1 MARPLPQGIE
11 YLIEQF
17 DTFAARR
24 GGSRRIPVV
33 LLKRDPAESWRT
45 HASTGRTVILEYR
58 DRLRDTE
65 QTPAVDLVPH
75 ALVEDDDASP
85 RDALPGEED
94 RDPPGQHVQ
103 LLDAVVEQLESA
115 MPPGAGELRLPRF
128 HTCRAALD
136 VRVGAGP
143 TAARRRRLRDALY
156 AQLLLRRPLLNAL
169 AGLAG
174 ATGGN
179 FVSAAW
185 SSLVQLLVVGL
196 PRRVY
201 GLWLSRRGT
210 LRWLGSRR
218 PKGANFLRVALT
230 VTPAGTSRSNH
241 ALIQRMLLMALL
253 NDLSRAAR
261 PSWLWVHRARRRW
274 PFVLLLPDVG
284 GEGTPVRQLLDT
296 YADIARTERPAPLMV
311 LGAVSDEPP
320 SYAQVLSADP
330 RSVTVLGDRVE
341 GLYARGTSA
350 VYVVPLSAH
359 DDDGPADLWWETNP
373 VVPVRANGRGDYV
386 RVVAVPVV
394 VLALV
399 AGGLYSFAHRAAPS
413 CHEVSTGETV
423 GITDGH
429 QCRFGVPGRD
439 TELLALQEIAA
450 RQNDAAV
457 HSGRPYRTVVF
468 FAPLTTKVGDSTPV
482 SMQSLRG
489 ALAAQSEIN
498 SRVGD
503 VVQVR
508 LLIANAG
515 QYFAYGSRN
524 DRGPDVARQIID
536 RQDRDGIAAVVG
548 ITQSRPASLAAV
560 EELSDANIPVIGNSV
575 TGSRMVDERH
585 PPTYFQ
591 VSPSNDRI
599 GQVMAAFAT
608 HAEQLAELTTPK
620 DGGRTA
626 VVVYDPYDEFF
637 SSDLRTKFAEYYK
650 GGKVVTV
657 SYYEHR
663 NQDVK
668 AVAHEICGKVRASGG
683 FILYAGRSG
692 EMPELFDTLDR
703 APDCNKEDGKPVAV
717 FAESVDAAY
726 LQDPARMLREHPHLK
741 PFYVTL
747 NDSNGAKRPGSP
759 YSEFISRF
767 RTVFGPGPVP
777 EGNAAGAYDA
787 LRLTAESITSIYG
800 LNKSSQSGGATV
812 RPGDVLQQLSNGIRD
827 FSGTSGLLSL
837 DSGHRYPPNK
847 AVYVMEPR
855 TDGSVRTLLA
865 CGLLP
870 DQPPGLN
877 HPATWGGRDTPHP
890 CPVDAP

>member
-1 MARPLPQGIE
+1 M
-11 YLIEQF
+11 
-17 DTFAARR
+17 
-24 GGSRRIPVV
+24 V

-45 HASTGRTVILEYR
+45 HASTGRAVILEYR
-58 DRLRDTE
+58 ERLRDTE
-65 QTPAVDLVPH
+65 QGSAVDLVPH
-75 ALVEDDDASP
+75 ALIEDGDAGP
-85 RDALPGEED
+85 WDAVPGQED
-94 RDPPGQHVQ
+94 GGGPGQHVA
-103 LLDAVVEQLESA
+103 LLDAIVEQFENA
-115 MPPGAGELRLPRF
+115 MPPGTGELRLPRF

-136 VRVGAGP
+136 VPVGAGP
-143 TAARRRRLRDALY
+143 TATRRRRLRDALY
-156 AQLLLRRPLLNAL
+156 VQLLLRRPLLNAL

-179 FVSAAW
+179 FVAAIW
-185 SSLVQLLVVGL
+185 GSLVQLLVVGL

-201 GLWLSRRGT
+201 GLWLSRRSA
-210 LRWLGSRR
+210 LRWVGSRR
-218 PKGANFLRVALT
+218 PKGANFLQMALT
-230 VTPAGTSRSNH
+230 ITPTGTSRSNH
-241 ALIQRMLLMALL
+241 ALVQRMLLMALL
-253 NDLSRAAR
+253 NDLSRAAA
-261 PSWLWVHRARRRW
+261 PSWPLVHRARRRW

-296 YADIARTERPAPLMV
+296 YADIARTERPAPLMI
-311 LGAVSDEPP
+311 LGALSDEPP
-320 SYAQVLSADP
+320 SYAQTLAADS
-330 RSVTVLGDRVE
+330 RSVTALADRVH
-341 GLYARGTSA
+341 GLYTARSSSA

-359 DDDGPADLWWETNP
+359 DDDGPADHWWDTNP
-373 VVPVRANGRGDYV
+373 KVPVRANGWADYAW
-386 RVVAVPVV
+386 VVAVPAV
-394 VLALV
+394 VLVLV
-399 AGGLYSFAHRAAPS
+399 AGGLYVSTRTTAPS
-413 CHEVSTGETV
+413 CHKVSTGETV

-429 QCRFGVPGRD
+429 ECRFGVPGRD
-439 TELLALQEIAA
+439 TDLLALEEIAA

-468 FAPLTTKVGDSTPV
+468 FAPLTAEVGDSTPV
-482 SMQSLRG
+482 SIQSLRG
-489 ALAAQSEIN
+489 ALAAQAEIN
-498 SRVGD
+498 SREGD
-503 VVQVR
+503 VVQIR

-524 DRGPDVARQIID
+524 DRGPDVARQIIE
-536 RQDRDGIAAVVG
+536 RQDRDGIVAVVG

-599 GQVMAAFAT
+599 GQVMAEFA
-608 HAEQLAELTTPK
+608 AQSEELAELTTPK

-637 SSDLRTKFAEYYK
+637 SSDLRSKFAEYYK

-668 AVAHEICGKVRASGG
+668 AVAQEICGKVRASGG

-692 EMPELFDTLDR
+692 EMPELFDTLDKG
-703 APDCNKEDGKPVAV
+703 PDCNKEDGKPVAV
-717 FAESVDAAY
+717 FAESVAARY
-726 LQDPARMLREHPHLK
+726 LQDPAGTLREHPHLK

-747 NDSNGAKRPGSP
+747 NNSNGATRPGSR

-767 RTVFGPGPVP
+767 RKVFGPVPVP

-787 LRLTAESITSIYG
+787 LRLTSESITSIYG
-800 LNKSSQSGGATV
+800 LNKSSQGGGASV
-812 RPGDVLQQLSNGIRD
+812 RPGDVLQQLSNGVRN
-827 FSGTSGLLSL
+827 FSGTSGMLSL

-847 AVYVMEPR
+847 AVYVMEPQ

-870 DQPPGLN
+870 DRPTGLN
-877 HPATWGGRDTPHP
+877 NPATWGGGPTSKHK
-890 CPVDAP
+890 CPMDAG